1 MRNQAFDED
10 LPGIVSGF
18 PVAFSGGSLPQS
30 QGAPLLG
37 QQNAEIYGALLGKEE
52 ADLIRLEDDGVI

>member
-1 MRNQAFDED
+1 MAF
-10 LPGIVSGF
+10 
-18 PVAFSGGSLPQS
+18 AGGSLPQS
-30 QGAPLLG
+30 QAAPLLG